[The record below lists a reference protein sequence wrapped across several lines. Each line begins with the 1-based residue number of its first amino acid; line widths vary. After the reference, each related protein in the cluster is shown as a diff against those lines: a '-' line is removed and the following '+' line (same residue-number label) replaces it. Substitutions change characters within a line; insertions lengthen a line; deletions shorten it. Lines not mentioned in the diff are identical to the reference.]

1 MRFEKKLTN
10 LDQNLT
16 FAVTLDDTIRILFGE
31 IFGQHQVQT
40 VIHLR
45 QLLQEFEQ
53 VFSWNFGI
61 AWDVFR
67 YVISK
72 VLQMDPIMVWDEV
85 DDSFE
90 RSDVTVRHVVWEPLE
105 GERGHK
111 GSLVVLVLPN
121 QDIGKKNV

>member
-61 AWDVFR
+61 AWDMFR
-67 YVISK
+67 YVIS
-72 VLQMDPIMVWDEV
+72 
-85 DDSFE
+85 
-90 RSDVTVRHVVWEPLE
+90 
-105 GERGHK
+105 
-111 GSLVVLVLPN
+111 
-121 QDIGKKNV
+121 